1 MLDLIIASVF
11 PMLLYCKG
19 LHYGV
24 LFYIPKGEEAPH
36 HMCTYVHSTVRTFE
50 TTVFSL
56 YFAQKIQNGN
66 SLKD

>member
-1 MLDLIIASVF
+1 
-11 PMLLYCKG
+11 MLLYCNG
-19 LHYGV
+19 LHNGV
-24 LFYIPKGEEAPH
+24 LFYIAKDEESPH

-50 TTVFSL
+50 PTVISL